1 MLQVSIRYSNLIQ
14 VSYYIQWIYCCVL
27 ILIFVF
33 LFCRY
38 LGSGLYQLL
47 LVLIQHSNL
56 IHTILCIQWINQC
69 VLNLIFVFIRCDF
82 HTLLLM
88 LAAMFLM
95 KPAYLQLNVMRST
108 WLQVAVPR
116 ADGNLLH
123 NYAQMYRLSCAIH
136 CNCFCGF
143 NLSLVFI
150 PYIRSGIRRCSFV
163 VSFISFCQISLS
175 CSMALLDLLL
185 AVVVNVVV
193 VIVMNSFQAVSQI

>member
-95 KPAYLQLNVMRST
+95 KPAYLQLNAMRST
-108 WLQVAVPR
+108 WLQVAIPR
-116 ADGNLLH
+116 ADGNSLH
-123 NYAQMYRLSCAIH
+123 SYAPMYRLSCAIH

-143 NLSLVFI
+143 NLSLFLFLTLDQEYVDA
-150 PYIRSGIRRCSFV
+150 
-163 VSFISFCQISLS
+163 
-175 CSMALLDLLL
+175 ALLYPLFHFVKLVFLAAWLCLTYCWLLW
-185 AVVVNVVV
+185 
-193 VIVMNSFQAVSQI
+193 